1 MVLNLSYKE
10 YAERIL
16 EGRMY
21 MTVEFKLTHS
31 LSADEIKE
39 RGNDYIN
46 ESDDK
51 YADKDDS
58 SRLAFIQ

>member
-1 MVLNLSYKE
+1 
-10 YAERIL
+10 
-16 EGRMY
+16 MY

-58 SRLAFIQ
+58 SRLAFIQWRHIVFGADFSWLSHIH